1 MRGSSE
7 QPLRKERA
15 THHSCRDRG
24 GWFESKQAND
34 ALAQSAKDA
43 RAEVKDL
50 TAEVK
55 DLKGEL

>member
-1 MRGSSE
+1 MGNSLDRVRME
-7 QPLRKERA
+7 QE
-15 THHSCRDRG
+15 
-24 GWFESKQAND
+24 AND

-43 RAEVKDL
+43 CAEVKDL